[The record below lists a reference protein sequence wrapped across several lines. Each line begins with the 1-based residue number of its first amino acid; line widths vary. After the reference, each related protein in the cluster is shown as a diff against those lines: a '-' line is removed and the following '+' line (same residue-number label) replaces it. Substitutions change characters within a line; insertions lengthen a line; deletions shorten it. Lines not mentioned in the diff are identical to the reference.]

1 MVYLGVDYDEVHYET
16 GEAPDFSRE
25 SWNSVKETLGLDFPN
40 LPYLIDGD
48 LKLTET
54 HAIMKYL
61 ALKHGPQL
69 LGGDPATAAKVEML
83 ADVVGEMKMAFTWMC
98 YGSDDREE
106 LKNTAI
112 TKVRSVA
119 DFLGDK
125 DFLVGSEV
133 CYVDFTVFEMC
144 ELMEMASGGELY
156 NQYPTL
162 KAHSDRV
169 KALPRLAEFYADDE
183 KCMKRPFNNK
193 VAKCNNR

>member
-1 MVYLGVDYDEVHYET
+1 MVYLGVDYDEVLYEQ
-16 GEAPDFSRE
+16 GDGPEFSRE
-25 SWNSVKETLGLDFPN
+25 TWNSVKPTLGLDFPN
-40 LPYLIDGD
+40 LPYLMDGD

-54 HAIMKYL
+54 NAIMKYL

-69 LGGDPATAAKVEML
+69 LGGDPATAGKVEML
-83 ADVVGEMKMAFTWMC
+83 AGVVGDLKMSFTMGC
-98 YGSDDREE
+98 YFKDDREE
-106 LKNTAI
+106 LINTALP
-112 TKVRSVA
+112 KVRSIV

-133 CYVDFTVFEMC
+133 CYVDFTVFELCLFMDFV
-144 ELMEMASGGELY
+144 AGGELF
-156 NQYPTL
+156 NQFPTL